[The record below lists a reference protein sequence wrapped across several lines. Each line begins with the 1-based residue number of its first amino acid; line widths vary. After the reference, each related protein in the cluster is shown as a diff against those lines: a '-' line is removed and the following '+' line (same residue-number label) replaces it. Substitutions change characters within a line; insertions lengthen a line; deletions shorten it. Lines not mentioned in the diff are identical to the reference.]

1 MKSNEL
7 DGVRI
12 LVVDD
17 NYMIASNLAEALGS
31 AGARIVGVLGTLED
45 ATVFVASRHAE
56 VEIALLDVN
65 LAGVMS
71 YPVADILV
79 RHDVPFIF
87 MTGYDTASMEAAYR
101 DFPVCMKPFG
111 FQTVVSTIRR
121 VLDGRTPPPDR
132 ESRDRESPDQASP
145 DQEPN

>member
-1 MKSNEL
+1 MKANEL
-7 DGVRI
+7 DGVCI
-12 LVVDD
+12 LIVED
-17 NYMIASNLAEALGS
+17 NYMVASNLADALGS
-31 AGARIVGVLGTLED
+31 AGARIVGVVGNLED
-45 ATVFVASRHAE
+45 AMAFADSRHGE
-56 VEIALLDVN
+56 IGIALLDVN

-87 MTGYDTASMEAAYR
+87 MTGYDNASMDAAYR

-121 VLDGRTPPPDR
+121 VLDGWT
-132 ESRDRESPDQASP
+132 SP
-145 DQEPN
+145 EPGQN